1 MFSSPISVKGRVM
14 KVPMV
19 WYEIKKNLLRP
30 SCRIVLALLLI
41 LCMYVCYQEVYG
53 DNGVEWLTE
62 TGERLKGPA
71 AAREMRS
78 AQESWSG
85 IVDRPMLENA
95 LKVLKQYE
103 AEEKNHP
110 EDVNYRFRHIQPVW
124 EIRNLLN
131 LSRKDNYEWQPYDFF
146 IAETLTAETL
156 PNIREQRIKQLK
168 KYLYDDSNSASS
180 YFSQQEKEYLL
191 SCYENM
197 DSTVRMGY
205 AQGWEHAFDAGYYV
219 IFYGSILMAFLVS
232 GIFANEFRWKTDAVY
247 FSTENSRK
255 KGVIAKLSAGFL
267 LTTAVYWSLMLFL
280 NLMILSMLGFDG
292 GSLSILA
299 YPMENWKSIYNLTFQ
314 QRSLLALLDG
324 YLIWMLF
331 AVVAMLVSATT
342 RSAGLA
348 VTVPAMLILIPNF
361 LDASGIT
368 RETSFLMG
376 FFPDKMARAYVGN
389 FPYILGTLFGKVMP
403 MLYIQRLLYI
413 FLIIMLTL
421 ISWQVFRS
429 KQVS

>member
-1 MFSSPISVKGRVM
+1 MIM
-14 KVPMV
+14 I

-30 SCRIVLALLLI
+30 SCRIVLALLLA
-41 LCMYVCYQEVYG
+41 LSLYACYQEVYG

-71 AAREMRS
+71 AARQMRS
-78 AQESWSG
+78 AQEEWFG

-95 LKVLKQYE
+95 LTVLKQYE
-103 AEEKNHP
+103 AEEKDHP

-131 LSRKDNYEWQPYDFF
+131 LSGKDYYEWKPLDFF

-156 PNIREQRIKQLK
+156 PNVKEQRVKQLK
-168 KYLYDDSNSASS
+168 NYLYDDTYLASS
-180 YFSQQEKEYLL
+180 RFSPQEKEYLL
-191 SCYENM
+191 SCFENM
-197 DSTVRMGY
+197 DSTIQMGY
-205 AQGWEHAFDAGYYV
+205 AQGWEHAFNAGYYV

-232 GIFANEFRWKTDAVY
+232 GIFSSEFRWKTDAVY
-247 FSTENSRK
+247 FSTELSRE
-255 KGVIAKLSAGFL
+255 KGVIVKLAAGFF
-267 LTTAVYWSLMLFL
+267 LTTVVYWSLMLFL
-280 NLMILSMLGFDG
+280 YLLILSMLGFDG

-314 QRSLLALLDG
+314 QRSLLALMDG

-331 AVVAMLVSATT
+331 AAAAMLVSAST

-361 LDASGIT
+361 LDANGIT
-368 RETSFLMG
+368 SASSFLMG

-389 FPYILGTLFGKVMP
+389 FPYILGSIFGKVMP
-403 MLYIQRLLYI
+403 MLYIQRVLYLVI
-413 FLIIMLTL
+413 TIMLTL
-421 ISWQVFRS
+421 ASWQVFRS
-429 KQVS
+429 RQVS